1 MLGLIGDG
9 CASHGAWGVVARR
22 VAATMVV
29 CALGVAFAQDDPSS
43 EASSAQPASELETT
57 APNAAQASD
66 EGGAAPGE
74 TQTGADAAGG
84 DAANAE
90 APAEGQSVV
99 NPDGNVFSVGELTLA
114 YFREHPKQPGL
125 DELGQLE
132 VTLGVTGDGY
142 VSAREGIPG
151 ETLSL
156 AQLGDGTVRR
166 MYASAIT
173 EVMRVIV
180 NEFKSSTIIGVF
192 VAPDPTQL
200 ILREG
205 GIDYREGEP
214 GLTLVIYTARVT
226 RVRSIASGERV
237 PREERINHPLHARI
251 RDRSP
256 VQAHVEGE
264 PEEDRRDLLIKDELD
279 NYALRLNRRPGRRVD
294 IAVAPAEGIGNAELQ
309 YLVQENKPWSAYF
322 QLSNTGTKSTD
333 EWRERFGF
341 QHTQLTGNDDTLL
354 IEYVTA
360 GFSASHIVSAS
371 YERPIGASDKLRF
384 RIDGNWNEFEAS
396 DVGILRELFTGDG
409 WGIGGELIYNVFQ
422 RRELFV
428 DVVGGA
434 RFQHIG
440 VINPGLP
447 GGGVGEEDLFLPRV
461 GVRAERHTDQ
471 NSLNAS
477 LMLEWSQSEVTAA
490 SVRDLERLGRIAPDK
505 DWAVLRW
512 DVQAS
517 TFLEPLFNPKGWG
530 DVSTPESST
539 LAHELVLAFRGQYA
553 FNNRLIPQQE
563 AVLGGLYTV
572 RGYDE
577 SVVAGDTMLMASA
590 EYRFHVPRS
599 FDVNPEPG
607 STFRGKP
614 FKWAPQQVYGRP
626 DWDLVLRAFFDAG
639 ITSNSQ
645 RLPFERNETMIGAG
659 IGAEL
664 LVLSNFSVR
673 TDWGFALSDLDNG
686 LGKQGDNRLHFV
698 LTLLF

>member
-9 CASHGAWGVVARR
+9 CVSESGAWGIFARR
-22 VAATMVV
+22 AAATLVV
-29 CALGVAFAQDDPSS
+29 CALGGALAQDNPASV
-43 EASSAQPASELETT
+43 EAENPSAQS
-57 APNAAQASD
+57 APEQQAQAD
-66 EGGAAPGE
+66 
-74 TQTGADAAGG
+74 
-84 DAANAE
+84 E
-90 APAEGQSVV
+90 APAGDEAPVD
-99 NPDGNVFSVGELTLA
+99 PDGNVFDIGTLTLS
-114 YFREHPKQPGL
+114 YFREHPRQPAL
-125 DELGQLE
+125 DELGALE
-132 VTLGVTGDGY
+132 VTLGVRGDGF
-142 VSAREGIPG
+142 VSPREGI
-151 ETLSL
+151 ETRTLSL

-173 EVMRVIV
+173 EVMRVV
-180 NEFKSSTIIGVF
+180 VKDFKSRTIIGVF
-192 VAPDPTQL
+192 VAPDPTQI

-205 GIDYREGEP
+205 GIDYREGQT

-226 RVRSIASGERV
+226 RVRSIASGKRV
-237 PREERINHPLHARI
+237 SRDERIDNPLHARI

-256 VQAHVEGE
+256 MRAYDESE
-264 PEEDRRDLLIKDELD
+264 PEEDRRDLLIKSELD
-279 NYALRLNRRPGRRVD
+279 RYALRLNRRPGRRVD

-309 YLVQENKPWSAYF
+309 YLVQENKTWSAYF

-341 QHTQLTGNDDTLL
+341 QHTQLTGNDDTFL

-360 GFSASHIVSAS
+360 GFSSSHIVSAS
-371 YERPIGASDKLRF
+371 YERPIGASDKLRL
-384 RIDGNWNEFEAS
+384 RVDANWNEFEAS

-409 WGIGGELIYNVFQ
+409 WGVGGELIYNVFQ
-422 RRELFV
+422 KRELFV

-440 VINPGLP
+440 VVNPGLP

-461 GVRAERHTDQ
+461 GMRVERQTDR
-471 NSLNAS
+471 NSLAGS
-477 LMLEWSQSEVTAA
+477 VMLEWSQSSVTAA

-512 DVQAS
+512 DFQTSV
-517 TFLEPLFNPKGWG
+517 FLEPLFNAKGWA

-553 FNNRLIPQQE
+553 FNRRLIPQQE

-577 SVVAGDTMLMASA
+577 SVVAGDTTMMVSA

-607 STFRGKP
+607 ATFRGKP

-626 DWDLVLRAFFDAG
+626 DWDLVLRAFVDAG
-639 ITSNSQ
+639 WTWNSQ
-645 RLPFERNETMIGAG
+645 RLPFERNEALLGAG
-659 IGAEL
+659 VGAEL
-664 LVLSNFSVR
+664 LVLSNLSVR
-673 TDWGFALSDLDNG
+673 ADWGFALSDLNNG
-686 LGKQGDNRLHFV
+686 LGERGDSRLHFV